1 MINVE
6 QKEDGTFDISW
17 DPEDPSE
24 SMFNTWSETDFINA
38 IDNYLKSF
46 EKNATDGEST
56 NL

>member
-38 IDNYLKSF
+38 IDNYLKSLRI
-46 EKNATDGEST
+46 DQ
-56 NL
+56 